1 MPLALSSPQP
11 RTDGSGAQLLTPTP
25 RLSLIPPFPWEPPLW
40 KCQAGKCGAQRT
52 FQHGGSPEEPS
63 GSVRTNSGL
72 KIPRIKKEAE
82 KEDGRAQGKGKKG
95 GKEEGKEGIGKEE
108 HKEERDEEKEGGKR
122 REK

>member
-1 MPLALSSPQP
+1 VSKGSLPEGDLPLSLSSPQP
-11 RTDGSGAQLLTPTP
+11 STDGSAAQLLTPTP
-25 RLSLIPPFPWEPPLW
+25 CLSLIPPLPWEPPLW

-82 KEDGRAQGKGKKG
+82 KEDGRAQGKGK
-95 GKEEGKEGIGKEE
+95 I
-108 HKEERDEEKEGGKR
+108 RREGGRER
-122 REK
+122 RDREGRT